1 MVRLSQTGGANRKSQ
16 NFLWILFCHQS
27 ISELLCISLTV
38 YGNSLDYSLWQMI
51 LDRHGNDKKKF
62 LQCFNRAFSRL
73 DRTYGLTI

>member
-51 LDRHGNDKKKF
+51 LDRHGNDKKSF
-62 LQCFNRAFSRL
+62 CSVSIEPFQ
-73 DRTYGLTI
+73 D